1 MAKEPYNV
9 SSRGTEN
16 TKVRDESTMKI
27 RKSTEAD
34 FERIMEIYRYAR
46 NFMADHGNPRQ
57 WGISNWP
64 PEDLIH
70 SDILQK
76 KGYVCTHEGR
86 VVGTFFFD
94 YGKEI
99 ESTYHTIEDG
109 KWLDDS
115 AYGVVH
121 RLAGDGSVKGIG
133 KFCLEWACRQC
144 GHLRVDT
151 HGDNLVM
158 QSLLPKLGFQYCG
171 MIYVTVDNDPRLAYE
186 IINREKCSELGMVVE
201 KAVIF
206 DLDGTLW
213 NAAGS
218 ACDIWNRVLERHGD
232 ITVRVTQKMAESVM
246 GKTMKEIGEI
256 LLPECTGEVRE
267 KILDEIGKEEV
278 RYLEKHGAVL
288 YDGMKE
294 TIASLHEEYG
304 LYIVSNCQDGYVPAF
319 LHAHQMERYFK
330 DIEMSGRTGLDKGK
344 NIRLLMEKNHIKSA
358 VYVGDT
364 QGDEKAAEDAGIP
377 FIYAAYGFGKAVS
390 PDAAVDSIKELPKCL
405 DRFFR

>member
-9 SSRGTEN
+9 SSQGTEN
-16 TKVRDESTMKI
+16 TKVRDEWTMEI

-46 NFMADHGNPRQ
+46 KFMADHGNPRQ
-57 WGISNWP
+57 WGNSNWP

-70 SDILQK
+70 SDISQE

-99 ESTYHTIEDG
+99 EPTYRTIEDG
-109 KWLDDS
+109 KWLDES

-133 KFCLEWACRQC
+133 RLCLEWAYRQC
-144 GHLRVDT
+144 SHLRVDT

-158 QSLLPKLGFQYCG
+158 QSLLSQLGFQYCG
-171 MIYVTVDNDPRLAYE
+171 IIYVTVDNDPRLAYE
-186 IINREKCSELGMVVE
+186 MINREKCPALGRVME

-218 ACDIWNRVLERHGD
+218 ACDIWNRVLEKHGD
-232 ITVRVTQKMAESVM
+232 ITVRVTREMVKSVM
-246 GKTMKEIGEI
+246 GKTIKEIGEC
-256 LLPECTGEVRE
+256 LLPELSAEARE
-267 KILDEIGKEEV
+267 EITDEFEKEEV
-278 RYLEKHGAVL
+278 RYLEENGAVL

-294 TIASLHEEYG
+294 TIASLYEEFE

-319 LHAHQMERYFK
+319 LHAHDMERYFR
-330 DIEMSGRTGLDKGK
+330 DIEMSGRTGLDKGN
-344 NIRLLMEKNHIKSA
+344 NIRLLMERNHIKSA

-377 FIYAAYGFGKAVS
+377 FIYAAYGFGNAVS

-405 DRFFR
+405 KQFF